1 MTLTSRNTA
10 RMAMVLLVVGLPALS
25 CLAATKQPLNIVMIL
40 ADDLGYGDLGCYGQT
55 QIDTPRLDEMARQG
69 IRFTQHYAGHNV
81 CAPARCVLMTG
92 KHTGHAYVRGN
103 QQARNAEGQLP
114 LPNDAVTIAS
124 VLRRAGYATG
134 MFGKWGLGNPGT
146 TGDPLRHGWDTYFGY
161 TDQIRAHNYF
171 PDFLLKDGHRVSL
184 DNEVKYL
191 SPQAWHKGI
200 GSYSTKQNVY
210 SHDLI
215 EGAALDFIRKHK
227 EGPFFAYLPF
237 TLPHDN
243 GEAPRLQM
251 EVPDF
256 GRYAKH
262 KDWTLN
268 SRGYAEMVTRLDRS
282 VGRITDLLDELGISE
297 NTLVIFTSDNGP
309 VAIRE
314 DKPDRM
320 MTAFFRSN
328 GKFRGTKGTFY
339 EGGIR
344 VPMIARWTGTIAHGV
359 TSDHP
364 SAHWDFFATV
374 GDLIGVPAPP
384 DIDGI
389 SYLPTLLGYHANQ
402 REHDCLYWEGGGKL
416 AIRKGDW
423 KVVVPDGRKPDAAF
437 ELYDLASDPAEQHDL
452 ASRFPNKV
460 NEFRAM
466 LPRVRTPSEQFPL
479 PVADRAQP
487 SDGR

>member
-1 MTLTSRNTA
+1 
-10 RMAMVLLVVGLPALS
+10 
-25 CLAATKQPLNIVMIL
+25 
-40 ADDLGYGDLGCYGQT
+40 
-55 QIDTPRLDEMARQG
+55 
-69 IRFTQHYAGHNV
+69 
-81 CAPARCVLMTG
+81 MTG

-103 QQARNAEGQLP
+103 QQARDAEGQLP
-114 LPNDAVTIAS
+114 LPADAVTIAS
-124 VLRRAGYATG
+124 VLRRAGFATG

-146 TGDPLRHGWDTYFGY
+146 TGDPLKHGWDTYFGY

-171 PDFLLKDGHRVSL
+171 PDFLLKDGRRIPL
-184 DNEVKYL
+184 DNEVQYL

-215 EGAALDFIRKHK
+215 ERAALDFIRKYND
-227 EGPFFAYLPF
+227 GPFFAYLPF

-251 EVPDF
+251 EVPGF

-282 VGRITDLLDELGISE
+282 VGRVIDLLDELGISE

-309 VAIRE
+309 VAVRE

-320 MTAFFRSN
+320 VTAFFRSN
-328 GKFRGTKGTFY
+328 GEFRGTKGTFY
-339 EGGIR
+339 EVGVR
-344 VPMIARWTGTIAHGV
+344 VPMIARWTSRITHGV

-374 GDLIGVPAPP
+374 CDLIDVPAPP

-389 SYLPTLLGYHANQ
+389 SYLPTLLGNDARQ
-402 REHDCLYWEGGGKL
+402 REREYLYWEGGGKL

-437 ELYDLASDPAEQHDL
+437 ELYDLASDPREQRDL
-452 ASRFPNKV
+452 ASRFPSKV

-466 LPRVRTPSEQFPL
+466 LMTVRSASERFLL
-479 PVADRAQP
+479 PVADQAQIR
-487 SDGR
+487 D